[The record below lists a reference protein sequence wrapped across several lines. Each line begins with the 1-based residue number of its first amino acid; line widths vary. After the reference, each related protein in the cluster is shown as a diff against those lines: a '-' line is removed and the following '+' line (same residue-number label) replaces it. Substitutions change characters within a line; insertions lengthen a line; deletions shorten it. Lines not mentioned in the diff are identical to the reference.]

1 MDCVLAALLSCFSLS
16 GIYVDSG
23 FSVQDYEQ
31 AYLKRWDFI
40 SYNGDG
46 VQETGWREKVAHKSR
61 NPYGKLALGYEL
73 DFRSVRVA
81 LEAAHQSSVSSN
93 SDKGINS
100 LSLSLRWFPF
110 R

>member
-16 GIYVDSG
+16 GVYVGSSL
-23 FSVQDYEQ
+23 SVQDYEP
-31 AYLKRWDFI
+31 AYLYRWDFV
-40 SYNGDG
+40 STNANG
-46 VQETGWREKVAHKSR
+46 VQETGWRETVKSHSR

-81 LEAAHQSSVSSN
+81 LEAAHQSSVATN
-93 SDKGINS
+93 NDKGINS
-100 LSLSLRWFPF
+100 LSLSLRWYPF